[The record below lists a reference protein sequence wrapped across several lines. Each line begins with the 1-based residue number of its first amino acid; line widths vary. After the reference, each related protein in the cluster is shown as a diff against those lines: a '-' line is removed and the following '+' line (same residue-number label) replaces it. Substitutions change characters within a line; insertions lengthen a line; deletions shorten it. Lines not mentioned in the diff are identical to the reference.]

1 MNHEEEVKCIKELQ
15 KLIKEGRTSDSGKV
29 MKIPLSYYNDKEI
42 AQQEWQQFFLS
53 YPQIIGLSC
62 DLPNKNSFF
71 TCDDFDVPILATR
84 DATGKYHAFVNSCR
98 HRGA

>member
-53 YPQIIGLSC
+53 YP
-62 DLPNKNSFF
+62 
-71 TCDDFDVPILATR
+71 
-84 DATGKYHAFVNSCR
+84 Y
-98 HRGA
+98 